1 MKPEI
6 PLNSTNKNQLFY
18 NMYSHK
24 SILELTR
31 ISTQREM
38 YPFIGKRRRH
48 EGLLV
53 YDTVVDF

>member
-6 PLNSTNKNQLFY
+6 PLKRTYKNQLFY

-24 SILELTR
+24 SILKLTR
-31 ISTQREM
+31 ISAQREK
-38 YPFIGKRRRH
+38 YPFVGK
-48 EGLLV
+48 EDTKDFF